1 MYLRVR
7 VLGSRLDL
15 YPNYSCARAVR
26 ARVCNEASMEALLAD
41 LDQESE
47 ADREKREKKVPDA
60 PAC

>member
-1 MYLRVR
+1 M
-7 VLGSRLDL
+7 LDL